1 MAYLPNKTWR
11 FPLEKPEDYKGT
23 ITFRPVKYTPPE
35 ISSSFANVFTRK
47 GSGVLSQLVN
57 GEGPIASGLLEGIN
71 NSSTSANQDR
81 DRQGQPSFNDPNAVS
96 EEPVSAASNVV
107 DRSRGVILYLPANI
121 NLTDQINYEQ
131 PSLGPVGAI
140 GLAGAQQGTGMINA
154 LSRGVGQATGSMIDL
169 IKGNVADQK
178 GARLA
183 AVRLAQAGGET
194 VSTVVRAGLATT
206 INPNTINLFRSVA
219 LREFQFN
226 FKLIASSAK
235 EAEEIDGIIKFF
247 RSTMYPDT
255 INFDPN
261 GLNVPIGYEFPD
273 KFQIEMRYADK
284 QVGTR
289 ILNSVLRSV
298 AVLVNPQSMS
308 WHKDG
313 KPSEIDL
320 TLSFGEERTLN
331 RNDILQGY

>member
-11 FPLEKPEDYKGT
+11 FPLEKQEDYKGT

-35 ISSSFANVFTRK
+35 ISSSFGNVFTRK
-47 GSGVLSQLVN
+47 GSGILSQLLN
-57 GEGPIASGLLEGIN
+57 GEGSIASGLVEGFTN
-71 NSSTSANQDR
+71 PSGSRNQDR
-81 DRQGQPSFNDPNAVS
+81 DRQGQPSLSDPNIVS

-107 DRSRGVILYLPANI
+107 DRSKGVILYLPANI
-121 NLTDQINYEQ
+121 NLQDQINYEQ
-131 PSLGPVGAI
+131 PTLGPTGAI

-169 IKGNVADQK
+169 VKGNVADQK

-194 VSTVVRAGLATT
+194 VSTVARAGLATT
-206 INPNTINLFRSVA
+206 INPNTINLFRSVT
-219 LREFQFN
+219 LREFSFN
-226 FKLIASSAK
+226 FKLIAASAK

-247 RSTMYPDT
+247 RATMYPDT

-284 QVGTR
+284 QVGFKL
-289 ILNSVLRSV
+289 LNSVLRSV
-298 AVLVNPQSMS
+298 QVLINPQSMS
-308 WHKDG
+308 FHKDG
-313 KPSEIDL
+313 KPSEVDL
-320 TLSFGEERTLN
+320 TLAFGEERTLN